1 MQRNSKGM
9 LGIVDKVQSKYF
21 YYLICVM
28 LLFLVDFVRE
38 TQTPIWWYPVVN
50 CLGIVMLLLAFREIG
65 FKKLLN
71 VPAYIYIFVCL
82 VAGILVVLFWNRG
95 LGLFWSAHVGPYLMW
110 QAITALLNVWLIGIA
125 TISLIRIKDKNVF
138 SLKVNF
144 EAILCY
150 VAVVLAIIGK
160 SRDWWPVWF
169 LLIFGIY
176 YGVRISNSNL
186 ETLYKAVVDGI
197 IVVFCLFQGFAVLAR
212 PFDRGLFGLQYVGF
226 LCNPNMTALFYV
238 IVLVAVLV
246 KLHALHTDSNKLVKC
261 FFYVMLCY
269 DLGLIVMVIS
279 KTGYIGTFLVIIC
292 FGFVVIKGKWQ
303 EGIGKLFIRC
313 GCLVLAFA
321 VVFPFT
327 YLSIRY
333 IPAIVGHPRYYSDEY
348 FLKTVE
354 HGDPIDSEKYADIKD
369 ILGGIIG
376 RLTNTYA
383 SDEEDAEDAEITE
396 EINDYPEDLD
406 LTKEN
411 IVWVA
416 GETPIVAGMPR
427 PLNIRLRIFEAYLS
441 HSSLLGRT
449 DEEFEYRWVEDKEMI
464 WHEQNTVV
472 HMTYR
477 FGYIV
482 GVISLILLIMNLVKD
497 CKLAKT
503 QSNPYYMLPLF
514 INIVFL
520 WFGVTE
526 VVWLSGQFILTLY
539 FLTRKRPIQNEEV

>member
-21 YYLICVM
+21 YYLICVI

-38 TQTPIWWYPVVN
+38 TQTPIWWYPIVN

-71 VPAYIYIFVCL
+71 VPAHIYTFVCL

-110 QAITALLNVWLIGIA
+110 QAITALLNVWLIGVA
-125 TISLIRIKDKNVF
+125 AISLIRIKDKNVF

-150 VAVVLAIIGK
+150 AAVVLAIIGK

-169 LLIFGIY
+169 LLLFGIY
-176 YGVRISNSNL
+176 YGVRISNNDL
-186 ETLYKAVVDGI
+186 ETLYKAIVDGI

-212 PFDRGLFGLQYVGF
+212 PYDKGLGIQYIGF

-238 IVLVAVLV
+238 IVLAAILV
-246 KLHALHTDSNKLVKC
+246 KLHALHSNGGKPAKC
-261 FFYVMLCY
+261 FSYALLCY
-269 DLGLIVMVIS
+269 DLGLTVLTIS
-279 KTGYIGTFLVIIC
+279 KTGYIGVFILIIC
-292 FGFVVIKGKWQ
+292 FGFVVIKAKWQ
-303 EGIGKLFIRC
+303 EGIGKLFIRGC
-313 GCLVLAFA
+313 CLVLVFA
-321 VVFPFT
+321 IVFPLT
-327 YLSIRY
+327 YFSVRY

-348 FLKTVE
+348 FSKTVV
-354 HGDPIDSEKYADIKD
+354 HGDPINSEKYVSVTDFFGKV
-369 ILGGIIG
+369 LG
-376 RLTNTYA
+376 RLNDTYA
-383 SDEEDAEDAEITE
+383 EVGEGTNPED
-396 EINDYPEDLD
+396 DYPEDFD
-406 LTKEN
+406 PTKDN
-411 IVWVA
+411 IVWISY
-416 GETPIVAGMPR
+416 ETPIIAGIPR
-427 PLNIRLRIFEAYLS
+427 PLNIRLGIYAAYLS
-441 HSSLLGRT
+441 HSSWLGRT
-449 DEEFEYRWVEDKEMI
+449 DGEFEYRRVENGKQV

-482 GVISLILLIMNLVKD
+482 GAISFILLIMNLVKD